1 MEFSILIRLK
11 DRMMKSKMET
21 PFDNSIREHL
31 SVYNQYQIFFKELFM
46 QQVINSSNS
55 SIKHAFLELAFYR

>member
-11 DRMMKSKMET
+11 DRMMKSKIET